1 MNRRCSTHQLSSMPF
16 IDCGFQ
22 QQTDSEP
29 YPNRSP
35 YKSFILFL
43 SLLSLFCFVFSNVV
57 QEEDSKVFLS
67 FFPLGQPQH
76 VGLVGWG
83 SSQQTKT

>member
-16 IDCGFQ
+16 IDYGFQ

-35 YKSFILFL
+35 YRSFILFL
-43 SLLSLFCFVFSNVV
+43 CLCFFKRCTRRGFKGILVLLSPGATTACW
-57 QEEDSKVFLS
+57 
-67 FFPLGQPQH
+67 LGWM
-76 VGLVGWG
+76 G
-83 SSQQTKT
+83 K